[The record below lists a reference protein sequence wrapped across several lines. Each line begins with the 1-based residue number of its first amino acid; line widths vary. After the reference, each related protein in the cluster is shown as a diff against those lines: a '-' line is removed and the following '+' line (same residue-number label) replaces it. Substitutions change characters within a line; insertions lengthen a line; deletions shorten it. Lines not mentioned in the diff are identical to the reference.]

1 MNTKTAS
8 SYISGLKNPSTKKD
22 KANPCG
28 TGCADIPVND
38 VGPGEVVPVRQG
50 DGGMAGK
57 GGRGKGASSK
67 SNYGPS
73 ADVY

>member
-1 MNTKTAS
+1 MKNSSANTKPTVGKPTTRNCGS
-8 SYISGLKNPSTKKD
+8 SCYTPD
-22 KANPCG
+22 
-28 TGCADIPVND
+28 VND
-38 VGPGEVVPVRQG
+38 VGPGEVVPVRSG

-73 ADVY
+73 ANTY